1 MTANP
6 FLLIM
11 IPYSSNFNKFLK
23 LNKKRK
29 IVCVQSG
36 MRLLDLVNILKIKG
50 YKLSSIP
57 GGEKISVG
65 GAIAANVIGKTQTL
79 NFHPLVIM

>member
-1 MTANP
+1 
-6 FLLIM
+6 
-11 IPYSSNFNKFLK
+11 
-23 LNKKRK
+23 
-29 IVCVQSG
+29 

-65 GAIAANVIGKTQTL
+65 GAIAANVIGKDQTL